1 MAGSV
6 LIVDDSLTVRMSLIE
21 LLKAADLEAV
31 GCGSVAEARSVLAER
46 AFALVI
52 LDVLLPDG
60 DGVELLQEI
69 RAMPAAAATAVMML
83 STEAEI
89 RDRVRGLKTG
99 ADEYVGKPYDP
110 VYLVARA
117 RELVRRG
124 DDGATHGRE
133 TILLIDD
140 SVTFRNELQAAL
152 ERASYRVVTAGS
164 GEEGLR
170 VAADVQ
176 PSGIVVDGV
185 LPGIDGDTV
194 IRRIRL
200 DAALRALPCFL
211 LTGSED
217 RSAEVR
223 ALDSGADAFAVKDD
237 NIAVIVAR
245 VGAMLRAAGD
255 QFNRRS
261 TTSLQGPKRVLA
273 VDDSETYLQLLAE
286 TLRSEGYEVILARSG
301 EQALELLAVQPVDC
315 MLLDLMMPGIGGRET
330 CIRVK
335 SVPTMRDIPIIM
347 LTAVED
353 RDAMIQGLSA
363 GADDYIAKSCELD
376 LVRARVLAQ
385 IRRKQFED
393 EHRAIREKLLRAE
406 YAANEARNALQLMQA
421 KAALTEELELK
432 NSELEVKNDEL
443 ESFSYSVAHD
453 LRAPLRSID
462 GFSLALLEDCGDKLD
477 DAGKEYLNYV
487 RQSTQHMAR
496 LIDDLLALSRVTR
509 APLDRAEAD
518 ISSIARGVTSRLA
531 RSWPDRRVE
540 VVVAEHMVG
549 DCDHHLLTIVFE
561 NLLGN
566 AWKFTGRRENA
577 RIEVGVVDGDP
588 RTYFV
593 RDNGAGFDMSYAA
606 KLFGVFQRLH
616 STTEFEGTG
625 IGLATVQRIIRRH
638 GGRIWAE
645 SAVEEGATFYFT
657 LRGGP
662 RGLAGAAN
670 VGALAASPHDS
681 EGIAA

>member
-6 LIVDDSLTVRMSLIE
+6 LIVDDSMTVRMSLIE
-21 LLKAADLEAV
+21 LLNGADLEAV
-31 GCGSVAEARSVLAER
+31 GCGSVAEARQALSER
-46 AFALVI
+46 VFALVI

-69 RAMPAAAATAVMML
+69 RAMPSAAATAVMML
-83 STEAEI
+83 STETEI
-89 RDRVRGLKTG
+89 RDRVRGLTTG

-110 VYLVARA
+110 TYLVARA

-124 DDGATHGRE
+124 DDSAAPGRE

-140 SVTFRNELQAAL
+140 SVTFRNELQTAL
-152 ERASYRVVTAGS
+152 EQASYRVVTAGS
-164 GEEGLR
+164 GEDGLR

-176 PSGIVVDGV
+176 PSGIVVDGA
-185 LPGIDGDTV
+185 LPGIDGDTF

-217 RSAEVR
+217 RSTEVR
-223 ALDSGADAFAVKDD
+223 ALDAGADAFAVKDD

-255 QFNRRS
+255 QFDRRS
-261 TTSLQGPKRVLA
+261 TTSLQAPKKVLA
-273 VDDSETYLQLLAE
+273 VDDSETYLQRLAE

-301 EQALELLAVQPVDC
+301 EEALELLAVQPVDC
-315 MLLDLMMPGIGGRET
+315 ILLDLMMPGIGGRET
-330 CIRVK
+330 CVRVK
-335 SVPTMRDIPIIM
+335 GVPTMRDIPIIM

-353 RDAMIQGLSA
+353 REAVIQGLSA
-363 GADDYIAKSCELD
+363 GADDYIAKSCDLD

-406 YAANEARNALQLMQA
+406 YAANEARNALHLAQA
-421 KAALTEELELK
+421 KAVLSEELELK
-432 NSELEVKNDEL
+432 NAELEMKNDEL

-509 APLDRAEAD
+509 SPLDRAEAD
-518 ISSIARGVTSRLA
+518 ISSIARGVASRLTKF
-531 RSWPDRRVE
+531 WPDRQIT
-540 VVVAEHMVG
+540 VVVAEHVIG
-549 DCDHHLLTIVFE
+549 DCDHHLLTIAFE

-566 AWKFTGRRENA
+566 AWKFTGKRDDA
-577 RIEVGVVDGDP
+577 RIEVGVIDGDP
-588 RTYFV
+588 PTYFV
-593 RDNGAGFDMSYAA
+593 RDNGAGFDMSYAS

-616 STTEFEGTG
+616 SSSEFEGTG

-645 SAVEEGATFYFT
+645 GAIGEGATFYFT
-657 LRGGP
+657 LRGS
-662 RGLAGAAN
+662 RAAVSN
-670 VGALAASPHDS
+670 ENNS
-681 EGIAA
+681 EEIAA